1 MSKNNNFEQKE
12 NSRYSPSKPFYNDGR
27 ILVNRVIE
35 TNSDKNHYYY
45 GRFETYQDGGHRSF
59 QSWTGRPSEK
69 LNMGKI
75 IDELNFSPSLS
86 KNLKD
91 SWRNAKRIE
100 SVSGNINDLEW
111 MKQIGERNWLSSLP
125 ENKSEKN
132 EFTHKLEINYPPE
145 KSRISGSSSKN
156 EFVSPSQQEKSLEQ
170 PSISNNSQ
178 ELIKENQELKQQLAE
193 IQKKLAEVLAELK
206 NLKDND
212 KLVNE
217 LTQTQ
222 EKNQQLISTDNIS
235 VSQVQEQ
242 VQKSEALLSE
252 VKSLSFTPPNSNE
265 KENSVMPYVIGGSF
279 ILAFSGIAGLLLLK
293 KRNKN

>member
-1 MSKNNNFEQKE
+1 MSKNNNFEPKE
-12 NSRYSPSKPFYNDGR
+12 NKYTPLKPLWSDGR
-27 ILVNRVIE
+27 IPVNRIIE
-35 TNSDKNHYYY
+35 TNSDKNHDYY

-59 QSWTGRPSEK
+59 QSWTGKPSEK
-69 LNMGKI
+69 LNTGKV
-75 IDELNFSPSLS
+75 IDELNFSPHL
-86 KNLKD
+86 NEYLKD
-91 SWRNAKRIE
+91 SWRDAKGIE
-100 SVSGNINDLEW
+100 SISGNINDLEW
-111 MKQIGERNWLSSLP
+111 MKQVGERSWPSYLP

-132 EFTHKLEINYPPE
+132 EFTHKLEINYSPE
-145 KSRISGSSSKN
+145 RSRISGSSSKN
-156 EFVSPSQQEKSLEQ
+156 GNEAINWEINIK
-170 PSISNNSQ
+170 
-178 ELIKENQELKQQLAE
+178 KENQELKQQLAG

-242 VQKSEALLSE
+242 VQKSETLLSK
-252 VKSLSFTPPNSNE
+252 VKNVSFVPNSNE

-279 ILAFSGIAGLLLLK
+279 ILAFSGIVGLLLK
-293 KRNKN
+293 KRNKT

>member
-12 NSRYSPSKPFYNDGR
+12 NSRCSLPKPFCNDGR
-27 ILVNRVIE
+27 IPVNRVIE

-59 QSWTGRPSEK
+59 QSWTSRPSEK
-69 LNMGKI
+69 LNTGKI

-86 KNLKD
+86 KNLKG

-111 MKQIGERNWLSSLP
+111 MKQIGERNWPSSLP
-125 ENKSEKN
+125 ENKNEKN
-132 EFTHKLEINYPPE
+132 EFTHKLEIDCSPE

-156 EFVSPSQQEKSLEQ
+156 ELVSPSQQEKSLEQ
-170 PSISNNSQ
+170 PSISSNSQ

-193 IQKKLAEVLAELK
+193 IQKKLAEVLAELR

-212 KLVNE
+212 KLVSE

-252 VKSLSFTPPNSNE
+252 VKSVSFVPNSNE

-293 KRNKN
+293 KRNKK